1 MINIT
6 KHALKRYVE
15 RFVDPDKASLQDL
28 LSLNKELYEKELI
41 KMFEHS
47 KHIFD
52 GKFNDRQPKT
62 SFHLADDIILVTDTE
77 CTKIITLYRV
87 EYGFS
92 KVINKSI
99 LNDLLLERE
108 MAEVNYMQIKEN
120 RSEEKK
126 SLLYSRDNLD
136 ADIKSLEETLKA
148 MKESKNSL
156 DNYITNF
163 NYEETKAKT
172 EIDTL
177 AQKIVYSINYK
188 LEVLKV

>member
-15 RFVDPDKASLQDL
+15 RFVDPVKTSSQDL
-28 LSLNKELYEKELI
+28 ININKELYEKELV
-41 KMFEHS
+41 KMFEQS

-52 GKFNDRQPKT
+52 GKFNDKQPKT
-62 SFHLADDIILVTDTE
+62 SFYLADDIILVTDTE

-99 LNDLLLERE
+99 LYDLLIEHE

-126 SLLYSRDNLD
+126 DLLNSRDNLD
-136 ADIKSLEETLKA
+136 IEIKSLEETLKA
-148 MKESKNSL
+148 LKESRNSL

-163 NYEETKAKT
+163 DYEEIKARS